1 MMRALSLSPAGNE
14 RLRASDCSCGALRP
28 EHCLEVHQATAVALT
43 RQLGRV
49 GRSVG
54 GAGLA
59 HQPEPIVALRDQGI
73 LDIFQGQQHCCDV
86 GKLRLFQRGLLRIH
100 LRKRGTAVTNRQVHA
115 AQSVRTTDSE
125 WVSAPSVRALRPSE
139 PPMAKPGC
147 RAARA

>member
-1 MMRALSLSPAGNE
+1 LAAAWAALVWRTSLS
-14 RLRASDCSCGALRP
+14 RSSRC
-28 EHCLEVHQATAVALT
+28 ATKV
-43 RQLGRV
+43 
-49 GRSVG
+49 
-54 GAGLA
+54 
-59 HQPEPIVALRDQGI
+59 
-73 LDIFQGQQHCCDV
+73 LDIFRGQQHCCDV

-125 WVSAPSVRALRPSE
+125 WVCAPSVRALRPRE